1 MYTAVKGHDEK
12 KDPLATAAP
21 GLPSVDAGQCI
32 GCGVC
37 LSVCPKATFSM
48 VAGNAQVTGSECLA
62 CDHCAAACPTGAI
75 RVNAVDLSTL
85 AFGTFQVRHR
95 WLPHGRFD
103 TAALVNLMASR
114 RSCRNFASQPV
125 DRALIEDLIRVGVTA
140 PSGTNC
146 QPWTFTVLPDRP
158 AVDRLGRR
166 VGDFF
171 RKMNRMAEKG
181 WLRTGL
187 TLLGKPE
194 LAAYYRDYYAS
205 IQRGLDAYATE
216 KRDLLFH
223 GAPAAIVVAARNDAS
238 CPAED
243 ALLAT
248 GNMLL
253 AAHAM
258 GLGTCLIGFVIE
270 AMRREGQ
277 IVRTLGIPRD
287 ETPYAVIAL
296 GWPEE
301 TYHRIAGRQPPTIR
315 YADTPA
321 PDTLAAATTSGRR

>member
-1 MYTAVKGHDEK
+1 MDSARRVTAST
-12 KDPLATAAP
+12 DPE
-21 GLPSVDAGQCI
+21 QCI
-32 GCGVC
+32 GCGLC
-37 LSVCPKATFSM
+37 ITVCPKQTLEIIDGKAEVQGTESL
-48 VAGNAQVTGSECLA
+48 N

-75 RVNAVDLSTL
+75 NVAAVDASLME
-85 AFGTFQVRHR
+85 FRTFRADHR

-114 RSCRNFASQPV
+114 RSCRNFSTQPV
-125 DRALIEDLIRVGVTA
+125 DSPLLEDLIMAGITA

-146 QPWTFTVLPDRP
+146 QPWTFTILPDR
-158 AVDRLGRR
+158 ATVERLARR

-171 RKMNRMAEKG
+171 RKTNRMAEKR

-187 TLLGKPE
+187 RLMGRPE
-194 LAAYYRDYYAS
+194 LDQYYRLHHDS
-205 IQRGLDAYATE
+205 VQRGLDAFDAGE
-216 KRDLLFH
+216 EDLLFH
-223 GAPAAIVVAARNDAS
+223 DATAAIVVAARNDAS

-248 GNMLL
+248 GNILL

-270 AMRREGQ
+270 AMRRDRA
-277 IVRTLGIPRD
+277 IVRMLDIPAE

-301 TYHRIAGRQPPTIR
+301 TYQRVAGRKPVTIR
-315 YADTPA
+315 YAGPPRSRQKT
-321 PDTLAAATTSGRR
+321 